1 MLGSASSREN
11 GWDSY
16 IKIQKI
22 GTGVYGKV
30 YKAKD
35 RKTGECVAVKKTHLD
50 VEGIPATTVREI
62 MILKRISGHDNI
74 VK

>member
-1 MLGSASSREN
+1 MLGSTYSRDN
-11 GWDSY
+11 GWNNF

-35 RKTGECVAVKKTHLD
+35 RETGDFVAVKKTPLD
-50 VEGIPATTVREI
+50 VEGVPATTVREI